1 MFIGDYWWQWR
12 GVEVGACRG
21 VWGDGGQESLVELR
35 PVVAREEEEDVL
47 TENLQ
52 NLAARE
58 DAEQFDYIDITQKSS
73 IESGNS
79 QTWQLISLACQSNDL
94 NKVNYAKHIGS

>member
-1 MFIGDYWWQWR
+1 MR
-12 GVEVGACRG
+12 
-21 VWGDGGQESLVELR
+21 GDGGQESLVELR
-35 PVVAREEEEDVL
+35 AVVAREEEEDVL

-52 NLAARE
+52 NLAVRE

-79 QTWQLISLACQSNDL
+79 QT
-94 NKVNYAKHIGS
+94 